1 MKRLY
6 LLGLFLLFLVPVL
19 PAQPKL
25 DAALLVETRRGEFFH
40 LTIGGRLINA
50 APLTRVAVGDL
61 PAGRHILHLRVLG
74 RGRRA
79 QNITAE
85 IVLNSGFES
94 VYELVPTVPNRTFPL
109 VLRKVDEVPLARAVP
124 PATGNESCR
133 YVMEGEDVD
142 RVLRFMKDEG
152 FDDRRLEIAK
162 GEIKLAGGI
171 MSDDLYLLMKAL
183 SFEDRRVA
191 LAKFAYDYVCD
202 RNRFSRVLDALEFSS
217 NRRELQDFL
226 YKIK

>member
-1 MKRLY
+1 MKRFYILSV
-6 LLGLFLLFLVPVL
+6 LMLCLIQLVQ
-19 PAQPKL
+19 AQPAL
-25 DAALLVETRRGEFFH
+25 DAALLVETQRGEYFQ
-40 LTIGGRLINA
+40 LTIGGRLINPSP
-50 APLTRVAVGDL
+50 APRVAVGEL

-85 IVLNSGFES
+85 VILASGYES
-94 VYELVPTVPNRTFPL
+94 VYTLVPTVPGRTFPL
-109 VLRKVDEVPLARAVP
+109 VLRKVEDVPYSRPLP
-124 PATGNESCR
+124 PASGNVACQ
-133 YVMEGEDVD
+133 YVMDQQDVD

-162 GEIKLAGGI
+162 GEIKLVGGI
-171 MSDDLYLLMKAL
+171 MTEDLYLLMKAI

-202 RNRFSRVLDALEFSS
+202 RQRFSRVFDALEFSS

-226 YKIK
+226 YKR